1 MGRREIAGSK
11 DDWDLQPRLRTHQRL
26 KRVELVHMLG
36 EVVEESRAV
45 LVPEGSVT
53 VQNRIAESSPR

>member
-1 MGRREIAGSK
+1 
-11 DDWDLQPRLRTHQRL
+11 
-26 KRVELVHMLG
+26 MLG
-36 EVVEESRAV
+36 EVIEESRAV